1 MTAPRLDI
9 DLSRITENAHLLV
22 DRLGLKGIS
31 VTGITKA
38 MCGSPELATAMARG
52 GVGTLG
58 DARVENIEALR
69 AGGVATPI
77 TLIRSPMLSQVHRVV
92 IAAAVSL
99 NSEAVVIEAL
109 SVAAVTQSR
118 THGIVLM
125 VELGDLREGVL
136 ASDLLDLARLTLRL
150 PGLTLLGL
158 GTNLACQSGVVPD
171 ETNMAELSRLV
182 ELVET
187 TFDVVLPVVSGGNSA
202 NLNWAFDCDD
212 LGRVNE
218 LRLGESILLGREPLH
233 RTPIHGLHLDA
244 FTLVAEIVESKDKP
258 SQPWGTIGQAAF
270 GTPPT
275 RSGSGTTRQSLLAL
289 GRQDVDPEGL
299 TAAPGFT
306 ILGASS
312 DHLVVDTGDTRCSVG
327 SELTFQVNY
336 SALVRAMTSPFVTK
350 VFHGDGP

>member
-1 MTAPRLDI
+1 MNAPRLDV
-9 DLSRITENAHLLV
+9 DLHRITENARLLV
-22 DRLGLKGIS
+22 ERLRPKGIS
-31 VTGITKA
+31 VMGVTKA
-38 MCGSPELATAMARG
+38 VLGSTALATAMERG
-52 GVGTLG
+52 GVVALG
-58 DARVENIEALR
+58 DARLENIEAMR
-69 AGGVATPI
+69 ADGVATPV
-77 TLIRSPMLSQVHRVV
+77 TLIRSPMLSQVGRVV
-92 IAAAVSL
+92 MAAAVSL
-99 NSEAVVIEAL
+99 NSEAVVVEAL
-109 SVAAVTQSR
+109 SVAAVTQGR
-118 THGIVLM
+118 THGIVIM

-136 ASDLLDLARLTLRL
+136 AADLLDLARLTLNL

-171 ETNMAELSRLV
+171 EANMAELSRLV

-187 TFDVVLPVVSGGNSA
+187 TFHVVLPVVSGGNSA
-202 NLNWAFDCDD
+202 NLNWALNCDD
-212 LGRVNE
+212 PGRVNE

-233 RTPIHGLHLDA
+233 RTPIHRLHLDA
-244 FTLVAEIVESKDKP
+244 FTLVAEIIESKDKP

-289 GRQDVDPEGL
+289 GRQDVDPDGL

-327 SELTFQVNY
+327 SELSLGVNY